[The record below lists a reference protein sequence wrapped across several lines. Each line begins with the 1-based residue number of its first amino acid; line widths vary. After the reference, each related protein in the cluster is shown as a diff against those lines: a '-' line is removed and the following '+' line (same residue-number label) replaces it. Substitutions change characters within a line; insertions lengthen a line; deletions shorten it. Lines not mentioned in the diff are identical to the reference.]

1 MSKPEITP
9 SNASQVLDA
18 LYDQALERLLYNTDW
33 RDYLSGDE
41 LAQYEAAMKVVNEQ
55 PEGTPEATQAAA
67 IGKVVI
73 EVYGGV
79 AAVTSKPD
87 DIEVEII
94 DHDNEEGQ
102 AYDAFTDFLE
112 RADMP
117 QPDGEEG

>member
-18 LYDQALERLLYNTDW
+18 LYDQALERMLYNTDW

-41 LAQYEAAMKVVNEQ
+41 LAQYEAAIKVVNEQ
-55 PEGTPEATQAAA
+55 PEGTPEATQAVA

-87 DIEVEII
+87 DIEVEIL